1 MAESTAISIKKFYG
15 TDYKSCCTDIEIL
28 LEQKQVLGIV
38 DGTEEAPE
46 NQKLEEYK
54 EWKKQNGIARSTILL
69 AMERPLQQ
77 QYGVQ
82 KDAKELWEPL
92 MEPYKSKVKLNVIS
106 LRDEISAMKLSD
118 CENVQEYVS
127 MIKGYVNDFNLW
139 ADSSTRCDTMLK
151 SEHTYYHMKVVPKDD
166 CWRVFT

>member
-1 MAESTAISIKKFYG
+1 
-15 TDYKSCCTDIEIL
+15 
-28 LEQKQVLGIV
+28 
-38 DGTEEAPE
+38 
-46 NQKLEEYK
+46 
-54 EWKKQNGIARSTILL
+54 
-69 AMERPLQQ
+69 MERPLQQ

-139 ADSSTRCDTMLK
+139 ADSSTHCDTMLK

-166 CWRVFT
+166 CWRFFT